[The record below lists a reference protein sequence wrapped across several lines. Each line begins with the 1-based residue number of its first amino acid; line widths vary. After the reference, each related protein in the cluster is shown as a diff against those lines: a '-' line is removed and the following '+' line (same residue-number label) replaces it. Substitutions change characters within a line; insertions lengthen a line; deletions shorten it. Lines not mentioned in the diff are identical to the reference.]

1 MSDLLTGERKN
12 FIVARNESVLMKRT
26 LFLAVVVTTSFIT
39 FGQQQADFRPPMDI
53 PLVLSGNF
61 GELRTDHFHSGI
73 DFKTQGVTGHKV
85 FAIESGYV
93 SRIKVQTGGYGK
105 ALYIAHPGGYTSVY
119 GHLDDYNPAISKYV
133 RDIQYR
139 RQTHGIDLYLKPG
152 EIEVSKGE
160 VIGLSGNTGSSSGP
174 HLHFEVR
181 RTRDQVPLNG
191 LFFDFPVADNIPPRI
206 TLAGVYPVGKNAH
219 VDHVREPMYLDTR
232 EFSTSVRIA
241 GKNPIPVHG
250 QIGFGIEVYDYLNGA
265 HNRCGIF
272 SLELKVDGRQIF
284 YSEMSEFSF
293 AESRFINAHIDYAY
307 KNAKNRKVQRLYRL
321 PYNPLSIYK
330 YKENDGVVTIDDTLV
345 HEVSITATDTYGNS
359 TSLDFQVRGTGMPV
373 KHPTPEA
380 TGYPLPYDRES
391 SFSEQDALLQFPAYC
406 FYEDVDFRFSISD
419 GPADLYSDVFHLHDR
434 SVPVHREFE
443 LTVVPHRVPQRLA
456 DRLCLV
462 GIEEDGTRTFAGG
475 TYGEGKVTG
484 KLRSFG
490 KYAVGIDTIPPAITP
505 LDLSE
510 GKNVT
515 AQPGIRFRIS
525 DDLSGIDSYNGY
537 INGQW
542 VLFEYDPKNELLF
555 HEFDDRVLYVQ
566 KNNELEIVLTDAKGN
581 EATYHTIFFR

>member
-1 MSDLLTGERKN
+1 MKHIF
-12 FIVARNESVLMKRT
+12 FIAIVC
-26 LFLAVVVTTSFIT
+26 TTSFIA
-39 FGQQQADFRPPMDI
+39 FGQQLTDFRPPMDI

-61 GELRTDHFHSGI
+61 GELRTDHFHSGV

-105 ALYIAHPGGYTSVY
+105 ALYIAHPGGHTSVY
-119 GHLDDYNPAISKYV
+119 GHLEDYNPAISEYV
-133 RDIQYR
+133 RNIQYQ
-139 RQTHGIDLYLKPG
+139 RQTHGVDLYLQPG

-160 VIGLSGNTGSSSGP
+160 VIATSGNTGSSSGP

-191 LFFDFPVADNIPPRI
+191 LFFDFPVIDNIPPKI
-206 TLAGVYPVGKNAH
+206 TLAGVYPLDKTAH
-219 VDHVREPMYLDTR
+219 VDHGQEPMYLDTKKY
-232 EFSTSVRIA
+232 STSVRIA
-241 GKNPIPVHG
+241 GKNPIPVYG

-265 HNRCGIF
+265 PNRCGVF

-284 YSEMSEFSF
+284 YSEMNEFSF

-307 KNAKNRKVQRLYRL
+307 KNTKNRKVQRLHKL

-330 YKENDGVVTIDDTLV
+330 FKENDGVVTIHDTLV
-345 HEVSITATDTYGNS
+345 HEVSITATDSYGNS
-359 TSLDFQVRGTGMPV
+359 TSLDFQVRGTGMPAM
-373 KHPTPEA
+373 HSIPEA

-391 SFSEQDALLQFPAYC
+391 SFGAQAISLRFPAYC
-406 FYEDVDFRFSISD
+406 FYEDVDFMFATTA
-419 GPADLYSDVFHLHDR
+419 GTEDLYSDIYHLHDG

-443 LTVVPHRVPQRLA
+443 LEVVPHRIPPGLA

-462 GIEEDGTRTFAGG
+462 SIQEDGTRTYAGG
-475 TYGEGKVTG
+475 TYGEGKITG
-484 KLRSFG
+484 ELRSFG

-505 LDLSE
+505 LDLSK

-525 DDLSGIDSYNGY
+525 DDFSGIDSYNGY

-542 VLFEYDPKNELLF
+542 VLFEYDPKNELLS

-581 EATYHTIFFR
+581 KTTYQTIFFR

>member
-1 MSDLLTGERKN
+1 MIRIL
-12 FIVARNESVLMKRT
+12 FI
-26 LFLAVVVTTSFIT
+26 AVVCTAPLIT
-39 FGQQQADFRPPMDI
+39 FSQQKADFRPPMDI

-61 GELRTDHFHSGI
+61 GELRTNHFHSGI
-73 DFKTQGVTGHKV
+73 DFKTRGVTGHKV

-119 GHLDDYNPAISKYV
+119 GHLEDYNPVIGKYL
-133 RDIQYR
+133 RDIQYQ
-139 RQTHGIDLYLKPG
+139 RQTHGIDLYLQPG

-160 VIGLSGNTGSSSGP
+160 VIAASGNTGSSSGP
-174 HLHFEVR
+174 HLHFEIR

-191 LFFDFPVADNIPPRI
+191 LFFDFPVTDNIPPKI
-206 TLAGVYPVGKNAH
+206 TLAGVYPLGRTAH
-219 VDHVREPMYLDTR
+219 VVHGVEPMFLDTR

-265 HNRCGIF
+265 PNRCGVF

-293 AESRFINAHIDYAY
+293 AESRFINAHIDYGY
-307 KNAKNRKVQRLYRL
+307 KNANNRKVQRLHRL

-330 YKENDGVVTIDDTLV
+330 YQENDGVVNIEDTLV
-345 HEVSITATDTYGNS
+345 HDVSITATDSYGNS
-359 TSLDFQVRGTGMPV
+359 TSLEFQVRGTGMPA
-373 KHPTPEA
+373 KHPVPEA
-380 TGYPLPYDRES
+380 TGVPLPYNRES
-391 SFSEQDALLQFPAYC
+391 SFAAQDILLQFPAYC
-406 FYEDVDFRFSISD
+406 FYEDVDFMFATTD
-419 GPADLYSDVFHLHDR
+419 GTDDLYSDVYHIHDI
-434 SVPVHREFE
+434 SVPVHRQFE
-443 LTVVPHRVPQRLA
+443 LAVVPHRTPPGLA

-462 GIEEDGTRTFAGG
+462 SIQEDGTRTFAGG
-475 TYGEGKVTG
+475 TYGGGQITG
-484 KLRSFG
+484 ELRSFG
-490 KYAVGIDTIPPAITP
+490 KYAVGIDTIPPAIIP
-505 LDLSE
+505 LDLSN

-525 DDLSGIDSYNGY
+525 DDFSGIGSYNGY

-581 EATYHTIFFR
+581 VTTYRTIFFR